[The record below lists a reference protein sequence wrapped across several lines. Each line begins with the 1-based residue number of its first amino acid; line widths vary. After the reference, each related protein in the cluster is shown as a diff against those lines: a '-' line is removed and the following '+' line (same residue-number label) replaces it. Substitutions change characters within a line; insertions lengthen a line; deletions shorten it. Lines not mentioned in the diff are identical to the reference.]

1 VFYLNDKIYI
11 DYVRHP
17 GQIIVNEST
26 ARFKGIACGRR
37 WGKTK
42 DSFWWL
48 VEKTTKKTGS
58 IGWWVAP
65 TYKQLAA
72 VSLIVK
78 NELPFKLV
86 KKKLMNQETIR
97 YIEFINGSMIFF
109 HSADNP
115 EDMRGSGI
123 HYLVIDEA
131 GQIKKDAWQSV
142 LRPAL
147 ADYKGEAR
155 FISTP
160 KGHNWF
166 FEVWTMGQDPENK
179 EYESFVFPTSN
190 NPHID
195 KLEIEAARKE
205 LPETVFNQEFLAR
218 FLDNVGSVFKKID
231 SYVKDD
237 IVAKPPYTKGYDLA
251 KHQDYT
257 VLIALDSEGQLVGF
271 ERFNKIDWGFQK
283 KKIIEFNNKFPGP
296 ALMDST
302 GIGDPIYDDLMK
314 IINVEGYKFTNQSK
328 KELVENLIMMLD
340 DNRIKY
346 PSIEVLLNEL
356 KMFTYKLGATGNV
369 SYGAPE
375 GKHDDCVVALMLS
388 AWLLGTYRVPKPM
401 IA

>member
-1 VFYLNDKIYI
+1 
-11 DYVRHP
+11 
-17 GQIIVNEST
+17 
-26 ARFKGIACGRR
+26 
-37 WGKTK
+37 
-42 DSFWWL
+42 
-48 VEKTTKKTGS
+48 
-58 IGWWVAP
+58 
-65 TYKQLAA
+65 
-72 VSLIVK
+72 
-78 NELPFKLV
+78 
-86 KKKLMNQETIR
+86 
-97 YIEFINGSMIFF
+97 
-109 HSADNP
+109 
-115 EDMRGSGI
+115 
-123 HYLVIDEA
+123 
-131 GQIKKDAWQSV
+131 
-142 LRPAL
+142 
-147 ADYKGEAR
+147 
-155 FISTP
+155 

-346 PSIEVLLNEL
+346 P
-356 KMFTYKLGATGNV
+356 
-369 SYGAPE
+369 
-375 GKHDDCVVALMLS
+375 
-388 AWLLGTYRVPKPM
+388 
-401 IA
+401 